1 MTGVRKEL
9 EGGELWEKEG
19 VVVRKIVI
27 EGDEWKIGTIYN
39 RGGVREGLEKVGEMI
54 KEEEENMMIIGGD
67 FNARIEKM
75 GSIEDWNE
83 GKGRNSKDERVNR
96 EGQWLMEMVA
106 DRGWMVMNGNMERD
120 REENWTY
127 YKGEQKSVIDYGIT
141 NATTWGEIREMSIG
155 RETDSDHMPVQ
166 IWLNG
171 KGIEKGKGED
181 KLREVQVW
189 DEKGMEEFL
198 EREKTIEWKEEGV
211 EVWKELLRMIEKCVV
226 KRKLKMVEGRKE
238 WWDEECGRLKKRMR
252 KMRKEGNGEE
262 VMKKAREE
270 YRELLKR
277 KKKRWEEKMEQKL
290 KSIDNER
297 LAWEF
302 VRGERRDRE
311 RITENFEIEE
321 WRQNF
326 MGGLG
331 GFKER
336 KVEEVGCEGVSGE
349 VPELEREEI
358 ERSIKGLKKNKA
370 MEVDGVKNEV
380 WKVSEGKITEKLEE
394 VLRRVWKG
402 EFFPEE
408 WREGIVVPIYK
419 KGNREDMR
427 NYRRVTLARLIK
439 FLQGF

>member
-1 MTGVRKEL
+1 
-9 EGGELWEKEG
+9 
-19 VVVRKIVI
+19 
-27 EGDEWKIGTIYN
+27 
-39 RGGVREGLEKVGEMI
+39 
-54 KEEEENMMIIGGD
+54 
-67 FNARIEKM
+67 
-75 GSIEDWNE
+75 
-83 GKGRNSKDERVNR
+83 
-96 EGQWLMEMVA
+96 
-106 DRGWMVMNGNMERD
+106 
-120 REENWTY
+120 
-127 YKGEQKSVIDYGIT
+127 
-141 NATTWGEIREMSIG
+141 
-155 RETDSDHMPVQ
+155 
-166 IWLNG
+166 
-171 KGIEKGKGED
+171 
-181 KLREVQVW
+181 
-189 DEKGMEEFL
+189 MEEFL

-238 WWDEECGRLKKRMR
+238 WWDKECGRLKKRMR

-302 VRGERRDRE
+302 VRGERKDRE
-311 RITENFEIEE
+311 RITENFKIEE

-331 GFKER
+331 EFEER

-349 VPELEREEI
+349 VSELEKEEI

-370 MEVDGVKNEV
+370 MGVDGVKNEV

-408 WREGIVVPIYK
+408 WREEIVVPIYK
-419 KGNREDMR
+419 KRNREDMR
-427 NYRRVTLARLIK
+427 NYRRVTLTCTAYKIFAGILNERIIREMED
-439 FLQGF
+439 